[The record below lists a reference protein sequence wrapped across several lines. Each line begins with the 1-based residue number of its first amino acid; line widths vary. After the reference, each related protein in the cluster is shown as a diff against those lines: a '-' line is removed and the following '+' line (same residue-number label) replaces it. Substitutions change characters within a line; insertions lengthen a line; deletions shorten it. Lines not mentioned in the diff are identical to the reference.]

1 MLHEL
6 QTHVLFYLIR
16 QTNNDGDRIELC
28 LMQSKLFS
36 HSNYSPRESIYIVSD
51 QLKKFPDCGFLRIF
65 IPSKLKLKKWHY
77 CCIILLSNT
86 FPFLKCCLLKK
97 KKKKPSMFSII
108 PNSFQ
113 YSVQTSVPCYK
124 RKHIDCLS
132 CLQDLS
138 TPPTP
143 PSQKQFGVQFCS
155 HNVHNAS
162 VKYGKNITE
171 WQKEKGLK

>member
-51 QLKKFPDCGFLRIF
+51 QLKKFPDCGFLHIF

-97 KKKKPSMFSII
+97 KKKKNLPCSLLYRIAFSTVYRQVSLVISASTLIVCLVCRICPHPPHPPHRNSLACNSVAIMF
-108 PNSFQ
+108 
-113 YSVQTSVPCYK
+113 TM
-124 RKHIDCLS
+124 R
-132 CLQDLS
+132 
-138 TPPTP
+138 
-143 PSQKQFGVQFCS
+143 
-155 HNVHNAS
+155 A
-162 VKYGKNITE
+162 
-171 WQKEKGLK
+171 